1 MWSSQFS
8 PELAGSCDFLF
19 ERLAEPAVP
28 ESRNFDQTEFDSWRQ
43 IFESDQL
50 FVRRLASLDLT
61 EDQAKSLFRRLA
73 PGSEIPAWSAL
84 LEKASRYVPG
94 TENPPNNFP
103 FSPLW
108 WPFIAYA
115 KDQVF
120 HSPQTRSLLSSGASE
135 ALANQLL
142 QDICKLAA
150 EPTFRLYSEER
161 TRGTSFQEFVCKSR
175 ALNYQNLFEPF
186 PALARAIAILVG
198 NWIQTTALFLARLGQ
213 DLSDFAQLSDSPIQL
228 PVQSIKAGLSD
239 RHEGG
244 FQAALLEF
252 THGARIVYKPKD
264 MSLEAAM
271 PGVNKWLG
279 SEGSAIR
286 LRFPRSL
293 VKESYGWAEYI
304 HQSPCTSMEEVDRYW
319 YQAGA
324 LLCFAYVLNTR
335 DLLVDNLVASGPD
348 PVPIDLEA
356 FFQPEMQSVNNYGKE
371 PASRLAE
378 HRRKSSV
385 IDTGLLPIWLISGID
400 AVCNLGGLSGN
411 KERIAGLTRF
421 AWQGVNT
428 DRMQPIQEA
437 VTAEPAQNKVILN
450 GIEQNIE
457 DHLQQIIEGFSDF
470 HRLLVS
476 RKQSFV
482 QFLSN
487 FNSSRSR
494 VIFRSTSVYSKLI
507 KESTHPDALR
517 SGIRRSLSLERLFRP
532 LLKGQGL
539 STHAKKL
546 IDFEIERLS
555 FLDIPRIYAGLD
567 QTDIHLESRGAVPN
581 ALWEPP
587 LETVAR
593 RAEALSP
600 GDLEYHLENIRSA
613 VTRKPTPEKLPLSE
627 ERRLALATSY
637 AEAILADVDDVQG
650 DFLWRLPS
658 FGNGEPVPAID
669 RIGIYSGDLGVLIFL
684 AAANKIRNLPQ
695 LPGLL
700 DRYLARWREAPLDD
714 EFALGIC
721 NGAGSLIY
729 GSVVLSRLTGD
740 NRWLDF
746 GKQIAHSVPP
756 SVIRESAEPDITSGL
771 AGLLVALVALHEATN
786 EPTSLD
792 AARICAETL
801 RKRFAPDRGWIRP
814 NGDYSLGLAHGTAG
828 IAFAGIRYARV
839 CGEEIGIA
847 LAQDAFDVDRRFYS
861 HQEHNWPVLATPGSG
876 FMTTWCA
883 GRPGILLARAHAWQL
898 TRQER
903 LLNEVRDGLKHFRT
917 SPIGTDHWCCGNL
930 GNAEVLLSLAE
941 ILNEREVA
949 ERAADLTAKAIHR
962 ASQCAFYRFSPS
974 LGENYC
980 FQPSLFR
987 GYSGVGYTLLRTL
1000 DPLQFPSITS
1010 FQIPTP

>member
-1 MWSSQFS
+1 MSWSRFS
-8 PELAGSCDFLF
+8 KHLIGSCDFLF
-19 ERLAEPAVP
+19 ERLAEPAGSEP
-28 ESRNFDQTEFDSWRQ
+28 QDLDQTEFDSWRK

-50 FVRRLASLDLT
+50 FERRLASLDLT
-61 EDQAKSLFRRLA
+61 EGQAKSLFRRPS
-73 PGSEIPAWSAL
+73 PGSEIPPWSEL
-84 LEKASRYVPG
+84 LEKASKYDPG
-94 TENPPNNFP
+94 SENPPNNFP
-103 FSPLW
+103 FSSLW
-108 WPFIAYA
+108 WPFVAYA
-115 KDQVF
+115 EEQVF
-120 HSPQTRSLLSSGASE
+120 QSPQNRSLLSSGASE

-161 TRGTSFQEFVCKSR
+161 TQGMSFQEFVRKTR
-175 ALNYQNLFEPF
+175 VLKYENLFEPF
-186 PALARAIAILVG
+186 PALARAVAILVG
-198 NWIQTTALFLARLGQ
+198 NWVHTTALFLARLDH
-213 DLSDFAQLSDSPIQL
+213 DLPDLAEMLGSPIQL

-252 THGARIVYKPKD
+252 SHGARVVYKPKD
-264 MSLEAAM
+264 MSLEAAL
-271 PGVNKWLG
+271 PGVNKWLET
-279 SEGSAIR
+279 EGSAIR

-293 VKESYGWAEYI
+293 VKDSYGWAEFI
-304 HQSPCTSMEEVDRYW
+304 HQSPCTSIEEVHRYW

-371 PASRLAE
+371 PATGLPE

-385 IDTGLLPIWLISGID
+385 IDCGLLPIWLISGID
-400 AVCNLGGLSGN
+400 AVCDLSGLSGN
-411 KERIAGLTRF
+411 KERIAGLTRLG
-421 AWQGVNT
+421 WQDVNT

-450 GIEQNIE
+450 GIEQHIE
-457 DHLQQIIEGFSDF
+457 EHLQQIVEGFSDF
-470 HRLLVS
+470 HRLIVS
-476 RKQSFV
+476 RKQSFI
-482 QFLSN
+482 QFLSS

-507 KESTHPDALR
+507 KESTHSDALR

-539 STHAKKL
+539 SAQTKKL

-567 QTDIHLESRGAVPN
+567 ETDIHLESRGVVPN

-587 LETVAR
+587 LATVAR
-593 RAEALSP
+593 RAEALSSA
-600 GDLEYHLENIRSA
+600 DLEYHLENIRSA
-613 VTRKPTPEKLPLSE
+613 VTRKPMPEKLPLSE
-627 ERRLALATSY
+627 ERRLALVARY
-637 AEAILADVDDVQG
+637 AEAILAEVDDSPG
-650 DFLWRLPS
+650 DYLWRLPS
-658 FGNGEPVPAID
+658 YGNGEPIPVIN
-669 RIGIYSGDLGVLIFL
+669 RIGIYTGDLGALIFL
-684 AAANKIRNLPQ
+684 AAVNRLRNLPQ
-695 LPGLL
+695 LQGLL
-700 DRYLARWREAPLDD
+700 DRYLARWKESPPDI
-714 EFALGIC
+714 EMALGIC

-746 GKQIAHSVPP
+746 SKQTAHSVPK
-756 SVIRESAEPDITSGL
+756 SVFRESAEPDITSGL
-771 AGLLVALVALHEATN
+771 AGLLVALVALHEATD
-786 EPTSLD
+786 EPASLD
-792 AARICAETL
+792 AARICAEVL
-801 RKRFAPDRGWIRP
+801 RERFAPGRGWIRP
-814 NGDYSLGLAHGTAG
+814 NGDYALGLAHGTAG
-828 IAFAGIRYARV
+828 IAFAGIRYAKAS
-839 CGEEIGIA
+839 GDEFGIA
-847 LAQDAFDVDRRFYS
+847 LAQDAFDIDRQFYS
-861 HQEHNWPVLATPGSG
+861 QQEHNWPVLATAGSG

-898 TRQER
+898 TREER
-903 LLNEVRDGLKHFRT
+903 LLSEVRDGLGHFRT

-941 ILNEREVA
+941 ILDEREVA
-949 ERAADLTAKAIHR
+949 ERASDLTAKVIHR
-962 ASQCAFYRFSPS
+962 ASRCAFYRFSPS

-987 GYSGVGYTLLRTL
+987 GYSGVAYTILRTL

-1010 FQIPTP
+1010 FEIPTP